1 MRLYKHHITP
11 FLQVLLVLCA
21 LATLA
26 SCVSDKFWEQLEAS
40 RNPEPETTPYYMSL
54 TVLNPSGSSV
64 GNTRAVGDTDYRPSP
79 DEFEHQVGEEG
90 NYVILLN
97 GDKTLYGVYPL
108 KLYKWIQD
116 NYEDNNEREAAYI
129 YITHFYH
136 DEKKALPQYG
146 LVVMN
151 ADKSISA
158 WLEGLPKSN
167 ENGEADILKK
177 VWEEKSNPKK
187 IGFGEGDGDNPKYFT
202 LTNSAYVNDGSAQV
216 AVKIPKDHIYKSLDL
231 AKKNPVTVYVERMV
245 ARFDFGFEE
254 PTAAN
259 EETETEHTYSPN
271 PRLAISMFTGYDGQR
286 SEEDDITYPGEII
299 TTDIVGN
306 SQIKVTGWGIN
317 ALETQSYP
325 FKSIAANG
333 AADWNDEALHRYL
346 WGMDPHYTQN
356 NTDKYP
362 WQFREAIQKGD
373 LDYYEQG
380 ASPLKNYSYNDFVN
394 KGIERTVYTPEN
406 TYNADILNSLFL
418 DGRNNLLAGTH
429 LIVCAELKT
438 DFQSLK
444 GKDGEENIFYT
455 DYKEGL
461 EAHDLYRDVIGV
473 YYPTAKLC
481 LAELV
486 RRFNKDLTSNPVMRY
501 HYYYWDEEDEKDREL
516 KNKGIKN
523 GTVFMARPDGDFQ
536 LYYYNDEER
545 EWQPFT
551 YAVVMDD
558 RYDVVL
564 PPATILNGDGQVLPW
579 MANLIGKLDIRD
591 SNGKKLKIYKED
603 YNYVEDE
610 ARIKDPSRGE
620 PYTPERT
627 EATRNDIKSLLLEW
641 LGAIDHFKDG
651 KMYYAKPIEH
661 RLGYDDKYQ
670 AYQTGSYGVVRN
682 TWHNITLKNIQYIGT
697 PIDNPD
703 QPIVP
708 NGVVLKDQT
717 GVTIEMLDWHEIGTN
732 VPLPTP

>member
-64 GNTRAVGDTDYRPSP
+64 GNTRAVGDADYE
-79 DEFEHQVGEEG
+79 DGTGLEHQVGEEG

-108 KLYKWIQD
+108 KLYKWQD
-116 NYEDNNEREAAYI
+116 YEYEGDDTKEAAYI

-151 ADKSISA
+151 ADKSISD
-158 WLEGLPKSN
+158 WLEGLPKSD
-167 ENGEADILKK
+167 ENSEADILKK

-216 AVKIPKDHIYKSLDL
+216 AVKIPKDRIYKSLDL

-259 EETETEHTYSPN
+259 EETKTEHTYKPVTT
-271 PRLAISMFTGYDGQR
+271 LAISMFDGYDPSQK
-286 SEEDDITYPGEII
+286 SHDDDPTYPGEII
-299 TTDIVGN
+299 TTDIVEK

-406 TYNADILNSLFL
+406 TYNADILNSLYL
-418 DGRNNLLAGTH
+418 DGRNNVLAGTH

-438 DFQSLK
+438 
-444 GKDGEENIFYT
+444 NFYGLN
-455 DYKEGL
+455 KEIYPNSNDEL
-461 EAHDLYRDVIGV
+461 ESHDLYRDITGV

-486 RRFNKDLTSNPVMRY
+486 RRFNRDLTSNPVMRY
-501 HYYYWDEEDEKDREL
+501 HYYYWNAEDDNEL
-516 KNKGIKN
+516 KQNNFNN
-523 GTVFMARPDGDFQ
+523 GEEFIARPSGDYQ
-536 LYYYNDEER
+536 LYLKDDKEG
-545 EWQPFT
+545 WKPFT
-551 YAVVMDD
+551 YASVMNLDD
-558 RYDVVL
+558 DKVVL
-564 PPATILNGDGQVLPW
+564 PSATILNGDGQVLPW
-579 MANLIGKLDIRD
+579 VASLIDKLDIRKGPKD
-591 SNGKKLKIYKED
+591 TDRLPIYKKD
-603 YNYVEDE
+603 YDYVEDE
-610 ARIKDPSRGE
+610 AEIKKGNAPKPKRPGIND
-620 PYTPERT
+620 
-627 EATRNDIKSLLLEW
+627 ATRNDIKSLLLEW
-641 LGAIDHFKDG
+641 LGAVDHFQGG
-651 KMYYAKPIEH
+651 KMYYAEAIEH

-682 TWHNITLKNIQYIGT
+682 TWHQITLTDIKYLGT

-708 NGVVLKDQT
+708 NGVVLKDQVNFT
-717 GVTIEMLDWHEIGTN
+717 IKMLPWHGVSTT
-732 VPLPTP
+732 VTLPK